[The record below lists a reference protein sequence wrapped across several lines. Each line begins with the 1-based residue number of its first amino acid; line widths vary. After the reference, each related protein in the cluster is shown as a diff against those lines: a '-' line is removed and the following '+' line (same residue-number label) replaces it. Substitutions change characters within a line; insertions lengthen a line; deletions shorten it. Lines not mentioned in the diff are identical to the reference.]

1 MSGDG
6 KIAGGNVLGG
16 LPPDGM
22 GWRARTQGSGF
33 EYIAPISADS
43 SPLKPFALSRTG
55 DVMAGL
61 SGDPFFAFNPVPF
74 VWTRE
79 LGAVD
84 LNQFLRKQGTAFEQ
98 FWSLW
103 TTTAMSDEGSVM
115 AGWGIATQY
124 YAGWVLQ
131 MPKVF
136 VCHLEHGERG
146 HGHTLNVDFPRAFD
160 AHLAHGDTD
169 GPCSGHAE

>member
-1 MSGDG
+1 
-6 KIAGGNVLGG
+6 
-16 LPPDGM
+16 
-22 GWRARTQGSGF
+22 
-33 EYIAPISADS
+33 
-43 SPLKPFALSRTG
+43 
-55 DVMAGL
+55 MAGL

-103 TTTAMSDEGSVM
+103 TTTAMSDDGSVM
-115 AGWGIATQY
+115 AGWGIATQF

-136 VCHLEHGERG
+136 VCHLENGERG
-146 HGHTLNVDFPRAFD
+146 QGHTVSVDFP
-160 AHLAHGDTD
+160 
-169 GPCSGHAE
+169 GPSTRT